1 MIFSA
6 INKEETIMT
15 IKKTAEGNAAVFEI
29 EGWLDTT
36 TAPELG
42 AELDALDAG
51 VTELT
56 IDMKAL
62 EYVSSAGLRQIVA
75 AHKKMNGNL
84 TIKNVSAEIMD
95 VFNMTGFSKRLNI
108 V

>member
-1 MIFSA
+1 
-6 INKEETIMT
+6 MT
-15 IKKTAEGNAAVFEI
+15 VKKTVEGNKVLLEI
-29 EGWLDTT
+29 DGWLDTQ

-42 AELDALDAG
+42 EALDALDSS

-56 IDMKAL
+56 IDMNAL
-62 EYVSSAGLRQIVA
+62 EYISSAGLRQIVA
-75 AHKKMNGNL
+75 AHKKMDGNL

-95 VFNMTGFSKRLNI
+95 VFNMSGFSKRLHI

>member
-1 MIFSA
+1 M
-6 INKEETIMT
+6 N
-15 IKKTAEGNAAVFEI
+15 IKKAVDGNTAVFEI
-29 EGWLDTT
+29 DGWLDTQ

-42 AELDALDAG
+42 AALDELEQS

-56 IDMKAL
+56 IDMSAL
-62 EYVSSAGLRQIVA
+62 EYISSAGLRQIVA

>member
-1 MIFSA
+1 
-6 INKEETIMT
+6 MT
-15 IKKTAEGNAAVFEI
+15 VKKTVEGNKALLEI
-29 EGWLDTT
+29 DGWLDTQ

-42 AELDALDAG
+42 EALDALDSS

-56 IDMKAL
+56 IDMNAL
-62 EYVSSAGLRQIVA
+62 EYISSAGLRQIVA
-75 AHKKMNGNL
+75 AHKKMDGNL

-95 VFNMTGFSKRLNI
+95 VFNMSGFSKRLNI

>member
-1 MIFSA
+1 
-6 INKEETIMT
+6 MT
-15 IKKTAEGNAAVFEI
+15 VKKTVEGNKALLEI
-29 EGWLDTT
+29 DGWLDTQ

-42 AELDALDAG
+42 AALDAIDPS

-56 IDMKAL
+56 IDMNAL
-62 EYVSSAGLRQIVA
+62 EYISSAGLRQIVA

-84 TIKNVSAEIMD
+84 TIKNASAEIMD
-95 VFNMTGFSKRLNI
+95 VFNMSGFSKRLNI

>member
-1 MIFSA
+1 M
-6 INKEETIMT
+6 N
-15 IKKTAEGNAAVFEI
+15 IKKTVTDNTAVFEI
-29 EGWLDTT
+29 SGWLDTQ

-42 AELDALDAG
+42 AALDELDSS

-56 IDMKAL
+56 IDMRRL
-62 EYVSSAGLRQIVA
+62 EYISSAGLRQIVA
-75 AHKKMNGNL
+75 AHKKMNENL

>member
-1 MIFSA
+1 
-6 INKEETIMT
+6 MT
-15 IKKTAEGNAAVFEI
+15 VKKTVEGNKALLEI
-29 EGWLDTT
+29 EGWLDTQ

-42 AELDALDAG
+42 EALEALDSS

-56 IDMKAL
+56 IDMNAL
-62 EYVSSAGLRQIVA
+62 EYISSAGLRQIVA
-75 AHKKMNGNL
+75 AHKKLNGNL

-95 VFNMTGFSKRLNI
+95 VFNMSGFSKRLNI